1 MTEANRIITQ
11 PRHLTIRLLLVAV
24 VAGLLALVGCTADND
39 VPPTDHGKKPVSVQL
54 SINASAATTRSDLLG
69 SEGGATNTTWND
81 KNATDGEFMRNCFAV
96 AVQQGK
102 IVGFVKSGDLPVEQ
116 SYVSTLAMKLQPE
129 ETTIYSFANISPSQ
143 LGIDESTAVGSDA
156 PDFDNMTFGIDGNVT
171 SAADF
176 KEGIPMSGKRTVSI
190 TEKTQQVDLEVVRM
204 VAKMTI
210 RLSNDTPADIQV
222 KGVSLSDITD
232 NSDSNI
238 MLMPLT
244 DYGQEQAQ
252 PNLAPQATKAMRN
265 VAIGGADGLTVKA
278 NRTNTIE
285 TTFYL
290 NESVA
295 KTPKYFVVNV
305 ETTQQNISHRVA
317 LLSWNTIAR
326 GDYLVLP
333 IRLNDYRLT
342 YDVEQFTAIGVL
354 PSVENDKDML
364 TVRFH
369 SYGEFH
375 MRPTV
380 TRLSDGE
387 VLTPGSNVTGGW
399 TLVDWTVLEMQP
411 DGDEGTCI
419 YDQMPYADH
428 SRRMFEGYMGNRKG
442 YALHQVLFHVAGLDY
457 DIPYKVQI
465 INE

>member
-1 MTEANRIITQ
+1 M
-11 PRHLTIRLLLVAV
+11 RLVLVAL
-24 VAGLLALVGCTADND
+24 VAGLFALSGCTADSD
-39 VPPTDHGKKPVSVQL
+39 VSPDGHDKKPVGVL
-54 SINASAATTRSDLLG
+54 LCINASAASTRSGLLG
-69 SEGGATNTTWND
+69 SEGGATTTTWDD
-81 KNATDGEFMRNCFAV
+81 KNATAGEFMRNCFAV

-102 IVGFVKSGDLPVEQ
+102 IVGFVKSGDLPEEQ
-116 SYVSTLAMKLQPE
+116 SYVSTLAMKLQPAK
-129 ETTIYSFANISPSQ
+129 TTIYSFANISPSQ
-143 LGIDESTAVGSDA
+143 LGIDESTVVGSDA
-156 PDFDNMTFGIDGNVT
+156 PDFDNMTFGVDGNVA
-171 SAADF
+171 SPSDF
-176 KEGIPMSGKRTVSI
+176 KDGIPMSGKRTVDI
-190 TEKTQQVDLEVVRM
+190 TQQTQQVDLEVVRM

-210 RLSNDTPADIQV
+210 RISNDTPADIRV
-222 KGVSLSDITD
+222 KGVSLSDITE
-232 NSDSNI
+232 SSASNL

-244 DYGQEQAQ
+244 DFGDAQAQ
-252 PNLAPQATKAMRN
+252 PRLSPQSTKALRSIS
-265 VAIGGADGLTVKA
+265 IGGADGLVAKA
-278 NRTNTIE
+278 NRANTIE

-295 KTPKYFVVNV
+295 QTPKYFVVNV
-305 ETTQQNISHRVA
+305 ETTQQNIAHRVA

-369 SYGEFH
+369 GYGEFH

-380 TRLSDGE
+380 TRLSDGK
-387 VLTPGSNVTGGW
+387 VLTPGTSVTGGW
-399 TLVDWTVLEMQP
+399 TLVDWSVLELQP
-411 DGDEGTCI
+411 DGDAGTCI